1 MLRGEVERMQMLR
14 VEGGRR
20 LMGNMRAM
28 RAKNAVLPILAASLL
43 TDEKTTVEGAPRID
57 DVRHMLEI
65 LRTLGCTAE
74 WSGEGVTIDAANLR
88 DAALPDALAKTLR
101 SSIFL
106 MGPLLGRLRRAA
118 VTYPGG
124 CEIGLRPI
132 DLHLQGLHALGVTI
146 REEGGLILCDGGAM
160 RGGSVHFDYPSVGA
174 TENVM
179 LAAVLAP
186 GTTVIHNAAREPEI
200 ADLARCVNAMGGRV
214 RGAGT
219 QTIEIEGV
227 KALHGVSFRPI
238 PDRIVAGTYLAAFAA
253 TGGEGV
259 VTDVCPEEMTAVLE
273 ALREMGCRLFLFP
286 DRIAVEA
293 PKRLAAFRSLQT
305 SPHPGFPTDMQAQM
319 LALAARARGTSVL
332 AENVFESRF
341 NHVPDLCR
349 MGADILVSGRVAIVR
364 GVRALH
370 GARVT
375 AHDLRG
381 GAALVLAALGA
392 EGETL
397 VEDPA
402 HIDRGYESLERELN
416 AVGAKVTRVG
426 ETLGGNPLSGGRGVS
441 PRPPS

>member
-1 MLRGEVERMQMLR
+1 MRMLR

-20 LMGNMRAM
+20 LCGQARVA

-43 TDEKTTVEGAPRID
+43 TDDTLLVEDAPRID
-57 DVRHMLEI
+57 DVAHMVEI
-65 LRTLGCTAE
+65 LRTLGCRAE
-74 WSGEGVTIDAANLR
+74 HGAHGVALDASSLR
-88 DAALPDALAKTLR
+88 DTALPDALAKTLR

-106 MGPLLGRLRRAA
+106 MGPLLGRMRRAA

-132 DLHLQGLHALGVTI
+132 DLHLQGLRALGVSI
-146 REEGGLILCDGGAM
+146 REEGGLILCDGRNM

-186 GTTVIHNAAREPEI
+186 GTTTIHNAAREPEI

-219 QTIEIEGV
+219 QTIRVEGV
-227 KALHGVSFRPI
+227 KRLHGVSFRPI
-238 PDRIVAGTYLAAFAA
+238 PDRIVAGTYLCAFAA
-253 TGGEGV
+253 TGGEGA
-259 VTDVCPEEMTAVLE
+259 VTDICPDEMTAILE
-273 ALREMGCRLFLFP
+273 ALREMGCALTVER
-286 DRIAVEA
+286 DRVAVVS
-293 PKRLAAFRSLQT
+293 PKRLAPFRSLMT

-319 LALAARARGTSVL
+319 LALATRACGTSVL
-332 AENVFESRF
+332 TENVFENRF

-349 MGADILVSGRVAIVR
+349 MGADVIVAGRTAIVR
-364 GVRALH
+364 GVETLH
-370 GARVT
+370 GARVA

-381 GAALVLAALGA
+381 GAALVLAALCA

-397 VEDPA
+397 VEEA
-402 HIDRGYESLERELN
+402 EHIDRGYESLETELN
-416 AVGAKVTRVG
+416 ALGARVTR
-426 ETLGGNPLSGGRGVS
+426 EER
-441 PRPPS
+441 

>member
-1 MLRGEVERMQMLR
+1 MRMLR

-20 LMGNMRAM
+20 LCGQARVA

-43 TDEKTTVEGAPRID
+43 TDDTLLVEDAPRID
-57 DVRHMLEI
+57 DVAHMLEI
-65 LRTLGCTAE
+65 LRTLGCRAKH
-74 WSGEGVTIDAANLR
+74 GAHGVALDASSLR
-88 DAALPDALAKTLR
+88 DTALPDALAKTLR

-106 MGPLLGRLRRAA
+106 MGPLLGRMRRAA

-132 DLHLQGLHALGVTI
+132 DLHLQGLRALGVSI
-146 REEGGLILCDGGAM
+146 REEGGLILCDGRNM

-186 GTTVIHNAAREPEI
+186 GTTTIHNAAREPEI

-219 QTIEIEGV
+219 QTIRVEGV
-227 KALHGVSFRPI
+227 KRLHGASFRPI
-238 PDRIVAGTYLAAFAA
+238 PDRIVAGTYLCAFAA

-259 VTDVCPEEMTAVLE
+259 VTDVCPDEMTAILE
-273 ALREMGCRLFLFP
+273 ALREMSCALTVER
-286 DRIAVEA
+286 DRVAVVS
-293 PKRLAAFRSLQT
+293 PKRLAPFRSLMT

-319 LALAARARGTSVL
+319 LALATRACGTSVL
-332 AENVFESRF
+332 TENVFENRF

-349 MGADILVSGRVAIVR
+349 MGADVIVAGRTAIVR
-364 GVRALH
+364 GVETLH
-370 GARVT
+370 GARVA

-381 GAALVLAALGA
+381 GAALVLAALCA

-397 VEDPA
+397 VEEA
-402 HIDRGYESLERELN
+402 EHIDRGYESLETELN
-416 AVGAKVTRVG
+416 ALGARVTR
-426 ETLGGNPLSGGRGVS
+426 EER
-441 PRPPS
+441 

>member
-1 MLRGEVERMQMLR
+1 MRMLR

-20 LMGNMRAM
+20 LCGQARVA

-43 TDEKTTVEGAPRID
+43 TDDTLLVEDAPRID
-57 DVRHMLEI
+57 DVAHMLEI
-65 LRTLGCTAE
+65 LRTLGCRAE
-74 WSGEGVTIDAANLR
+74 HGAHGVALDASSLR
-88 DAALPDALAKTLR
+88 DTALPDALAKTLR

-106 MGPLLGRLRRAA
+106 MGPLLGRMRRAA

-132 DLHLQGLHALGVTI
+132 DLHLQGLRALGVSI
-146 REEGGLILCDGGAM
+146 REEGGLILCDGRNM

-186 GTTVIHNAAREPEI
+186 GTTTIHNAAREPEI

-219 QTIEIEGV
+219 QTIRVEGV
-227 KALHGVSFRPI
+227 KRLHGASFRPI
-238 PDRIVAGTYLAAFAA
+238 PDRIVAGTYLCAFAA
-253 TGGEGV
+253 TGGKGA
-259 VTDVCPEEMTAVLE
+259 VTDVCPDEMTAILE
-273 ALREMGCRLFLFP
+273 ALREMGCALTVER
-286 DRIAVEA
+286 DRVAVVS
-293 PKRLAAFRSLQT
+293 PKRLAPFRSLMT

-319 LALAARARGTSVL
+319 LALATRACGTSVL
-332 AENVFESRF
+332 TENVFENRF

-349 MGADILVSGRVAIVR
+349 MGADVIVAGRTAIVR
-364 GVRALH
+364 GVETLH
-370 GARVT
+370 GARVA

-381 GAALVLAALGA
+381 GAALVLAALCA

-397 VEDPA
+397 VEEA
-402 HIDRGYESLERELN
+402 EHIDRGYESLETELN
-416 AVGAKVTRVG
+416 ALGARVTR
-426 ETLGGNPLSGGRGVS
+426 EER
-441 PRPPS
+441 

>member
-1 MLRGEVERMQMLR
+1 MRMLR

-20 LMGNMRAM
+20 LSGQARVA
-28 RAKNAVLPILAASLL
+28 RAKNAVLPILAAALL
-43 TDEKTTVEGAPRID
+43 TDGKLSVEGAPHID
-57 DVRHMLEI
+57 DVEHMLEI
-65 LRTLGCTAE
+65 LRTLGCTARRE
-74 WSGEGVTIDAANLR
+74 DGGVTLDASNLR

-106 MGPLLGRLRRAA
+106 MGPLLGRMRRAA

-132 DLHLQGLHALGVTI
+132 DLHLQGLRALGVSI
-146 REEGGLILCDGGAM
+146 REEGGLILCDGRNM

-174 TENVM
+174 TENMM

-186 GTTVIHNAAREPEI
+186 GTTTIHNAAREPEI

-219 QTIEIEGV
+219 QTVVVEGV
-227 KALHGVSFRPI
+227 QRLHGARYRPI
-238 PDRIVAGTYLAAFAA
+238 PDRIVAGTYLCAFAA

-259 VTDVCPEEMTAVLE
+259 LTDVAPEEMTAVLE
-273 ALREMGCRLFLFP
+273 ALREMGCTLTLGR
-286 DRIAVEA
+286 DRIAIA
-293 PKRLAAFRSLQT
+293 SPRRLAPFRSLMT

-332 AENVFESRF
+332 TENVFENRF

-349 MGADILVSGRVAIVR
+349 MGADIIVAGRTAIVR
-364 GVRALH
+364 GADALH

-381 GAALVLAALGA
+381 GAALVLAALSA
-392 EGETL
+392 EGES
-397 VEDPA
+397 VIEDVG
-402 HIDRGYESLERELN
+402 HIDRGYEPLEKELN
-416 AVGAKVTRVG
+416 ALGAKIERI
-426 ETLGGNPLSGGRGVS
+426 ER
-441 PRPPS
+441 